1 MLCQRGG
8 QICKPSR
15 LCCFPRL
22 RIAALLFACSPCH
35 VGSLVPAAIQMP
47 SNGSAETPP
56 ALSVILPVYN
66 AMPWLPLAVRDILK
80 QDLHGAPLELICA
93 NDSSSDGSL
102 AFLDELVAL
111 LGPRASREECL
122 LSTDDAHSH
131 LAKRQRVDDDGISAG
146 AASGPSTNPALRQA
160 LRAAETEDHP
170 SFEQAEEPEEL
181 KNLRT
186 NPVTAEDVAGASRT
200 EHRLLVLS
208 WGDGVNRGQGAAM
221 TACLARARAPLIA
234 QMESDDERPSPDALR
249 KMVDALGANPEWD
262 GVSCQTALIGWPRP
276 GMERYVAWQNSLV
289 PCPHAST
296 EPVRAIHRACR
307 SWHLPS
313 RGELNVLVL
322 RGGS

>member
-122 LSTDDAHSH
+122 LPQMMRTHTWLSDNVWMMMAY
-131 LAKRQRVDDDGISAG
+131 LQGLQAARQQTR
-146 AASGPSTNPALRQA
+146 R
-160 LRAAETEDHP
+160 
-170 SFEQAEEPEEL
+170 F
-181 KNLRT
+181 
-186 NPVTAEDVAGASRT
+186 
-200 EHRLLVLS
+200 
-208 WGDGVNRGQGAAM
+208 
-221 TACLARARAPLIA
+221 ARR
-234 QMESDDERPSPDALR
+234 
-249 KMVDALGANPEWD
+249 
-262 GVSCQTALIGWPRP
+262 
-276 GMERYVAWQNSLV
+276 
-289 PCPHAST
+289 
-296 EPVRAIHRACR
+296 
-307 SWHLPS
+307 
-313 RGELNVLVL
+313 
-322 RGGS
+322 